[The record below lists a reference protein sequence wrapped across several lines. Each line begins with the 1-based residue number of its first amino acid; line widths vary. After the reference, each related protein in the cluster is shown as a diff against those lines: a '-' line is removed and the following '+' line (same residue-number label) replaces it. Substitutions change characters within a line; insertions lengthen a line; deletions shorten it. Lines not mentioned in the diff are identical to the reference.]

1 MFSLVQFATLI
12 FLSIVRPFDTSK
24 DNVISII
31 NESLFSFLCF
41 IITIFNE
48 KSMWFEGFGPLLISI
63 LMMNGFLI
71 SFIVIVDIIMSYM
84 KKRKQKKIA
93 SKTTEIKKIG
103 KAFETQRANSN
114 DPNFLQQNIQFNDP
128 ENNDHSSDEKSKDYD
143 SYECVNN
150 K

>member
-1 MFSLVQFATLI
+1 
-12 FLSIVRPFDTSK
+12 
-24 DNVISII
+24 
-31 NESLFSFLCF
+31 
-41 IITIFNE
+41 
-48 KSMWFEGFGPLLISI
+48 
-63 LMMNGFLI
+63 
-71 SFIVIVDIIMSYM
+71 MSYM